1 MREDLWSTVKDSKPE
16 TKDITAA
23 WTRKDEKARSMIG
36 LALDDGQLG
45 HVMEAKCAN
54 EMWEIL
60 KGVHERGSLSN
71 KIHVLRRLC
80 SMRLDENGNMSDH
93 LVAASEL
100 VHRLSRMKE
109 PLKEHLVVAI
119 LLSSLPES
127 YNPLV
132 TALEGRPEEDLKLE
146 YVKGKLLDEW
156 RRKTE
161 NQMPENALEKVMKS
175 TGCTKHMT
183 NSTASLGWWNPC
195 NEEVLLADGK
205 RLKTR
210 GSGQGRITGVGLAG
224 EKVELKLK
232 ELLYV
237 PGLSRNV
244 LSVSRITDEGYGVQF
259 GPLDCRIMDGDKVIA
274 VGKRSGGLYYLS
286 Q

>member
-1 MREDLWSTVKDSKPE
+1 MWNCIQIVLKLQEQV
-16 TKDITAA
+16 
-23 WTRKDEKARSMIG
+23 RSVQHP
-36 LALDDGQLG
+36 D
-45 HVMEAKCAN
+45 
-54 EMWEIL
+54 
-60 KGVHERGSLSN
+60 
-71 KIHVLRRLC
+71 
-80 SMRLDENGNMSDH
+80 
-93 LVAASEL
+93 
-100 VHRLSRMKE
+100 
-109 PLKEHLVVAI
+109 
-119 LLSSLPES
+119 PES
-127 YNPLV
+127 SGSGRGVCFTV
-132 TALEGRPEEDLKLE
+132 TAGSDVSIAEKWI
-146 YVKGKLLDEW
+146 LD
-156 RRKTE
+156 
-161 NQMPENALEKVMKS
+161 